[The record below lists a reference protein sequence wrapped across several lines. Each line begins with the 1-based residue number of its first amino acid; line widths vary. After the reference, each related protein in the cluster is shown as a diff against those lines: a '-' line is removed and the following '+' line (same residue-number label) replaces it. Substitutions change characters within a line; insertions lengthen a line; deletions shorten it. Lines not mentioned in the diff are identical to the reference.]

1 MNVGKVISG
10 PNRRRRAIGGAIVCA
25 FLGMLFQSGAIAP
38 AAALDALS
46 GPHVFGWG
54 FEAPEGISSDGTHVW
69 VANYGGDSVTEL
81 NAATG
86 TLVKVI
92 TSAGCRFNQ
101 PAAVSVDGTHTWV
114 ANVQG
119 DSVTELNA
127 ATGALVQVR
136 AGPSYL
142 FDAPSGIS
150 SDGTDVWVPNSA
162 DNSVTGFPA

>member
-25 FLGMLFQSGAIAP
+25 FLGMLFQSGAVAP

-69 VANYGGDSVTEL
+69 VANEDGDSVTELNAETGALVQVITGARYRFNLPAAVSSDGTHVWVANVSSVTEL

-92 TSAGCRFNQ
+92 KGASYHFHE
-101 PAAVSVDGTHTWV
+101 PAAVSSDGTH
-114 ANVQG
+114 
-119 DSVTELNA
+119 
-127 ATGALVQVR
+127 
-136 AGPSYL
+136 
-142 FDAPSGIS
+142 
-150 SDGTDVWVPNSA
+150 VWVGNLARSPS
-162 DNSVTGFPA
+162 